1 LLRLSMK
8 ILTAEQMRRIDR
20 LTAERAGISTWTLME
35 NAGHQHRE
43 GDPTLS
49 ASASCAEKGITA
61 AMVW

>member
-1 LLRLSMK
+1 MK

-35 NAGHQHRE
+35 NAGRH
-43 GDPTLS
+43 
-49 ASASCAEKGITA
+49 CAEKGITA